1 VPGGKSDGYQVLL
14 VERMAREGAQFLN
27 AHVFP
32 GGQVDAADN
41 NDIRRA
47 ALRELYEEVS
57 LYLQPD
63 PSSGNSKKVIPR
75 TVEVDTS
82 QISYNEYLRTN
93 GAGTAERSLIPYSR
107 WITPKFMRK
116 RFDTHFLLALASPS
130 KWMANG
136 KVDGTE
142 VKSLAWLTP
151 AEALDRYS
159 QHKITLFPPQWYC
172 VIFFAKCR
180 YMLSDL
186 KANVPTFSA
195 MEELCQQLPETPMP
209 MRPQAF
215 NVSKVGFT
223 MVFHG
228 DEAYKADDDEPRS
241 EVGGRHRI
249 IIESSSGRPQKMTLE
264 IKNRDNSSKL

>member
-1 VPGGKSDGYQVLL
+1 
-14 VERMAREGAQFLN
+14 MAREGAQFLN

-47 ALRELYEEVS
+47 ALRELYEEVG

-63 PSSGNSKKVIPR
+63 SVSINPRKVIPR
-75 TVEVDTS
+75 TVGVDTS
-82 QISYNEYLRTN
+82 HISYTEYLRTN
-93 GAGTAERSLIPYSR
+93 GAGTAEGSLIPYSR

-130 KWMANG
+130 KWTAEG

-159 QHKITLFPPQWYC
+159 QHKITLFPPQWYR
-172 VIFFAKCR
+172 VDYFAKCR

-195 MEELCQQLPETPMP
+195 MEELCQRLPETPTP

-215 NVSKVGFT
+215 NVSKAGFT
-223 MVFHG
+223 VVFHG
-228 DEAYKADDDEPRS
+228 DEAYRADEDEPKS
-241 EVGGRHRI
+241 VVGGRHRMVV
-249 IIESSSGRPQKMTLE
+249 ESSSGRPQKMTLE
-264 IKNRDNSSKL
+264 IKNRDNSTKL